1 MGEISYATYLVH
13 YLLFVVFKLMF
24 VDESLSIG
32 AGQLAAYLALTLA
45 ASILLY
51 HGVERPAQR
60 WLNHRMPVRWKPER
74 RSFV

>member
-1 MGEISYATYLVH
+1 MFL
-13 YLLFVVFKLMF
+13 VFKAVF
-24 VDESLSIG
+24 CDESLKIG
-32 AGQLAAYLALTLA
+32 PGQLAAFLALTLI

-60 WLNHRMPVRWKPER
+60 WLNSRMPIRWKPER